1 MIKRFSLKKE
11 VADVYQLRKVSKP
24 DVFNQLNDVV
34 IDWIKD
40 ITKQEVPRDF
50 INGTKMSYNVGDF
63 CVRYDD
69 NMVEITKYAY
79 VIKMRSAY

>member
-40 ITKQEVPRDF
+40 ITKQEVP
-50 INGTKMSYNVGDF
+50 
-63 CVRYDD
+63 
-69 NMVEITKYAY
+69 
-79 VIKMRSAY
+79 VIL